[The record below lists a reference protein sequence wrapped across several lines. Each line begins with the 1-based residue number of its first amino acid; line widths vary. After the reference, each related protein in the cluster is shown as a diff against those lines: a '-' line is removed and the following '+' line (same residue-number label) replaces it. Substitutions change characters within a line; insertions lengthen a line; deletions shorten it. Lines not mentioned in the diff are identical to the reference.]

1 MNAFSKT
8 IIATFFLSITATLA
22 VAQLPASLELPR
34 VSPFE
39 TRSITIGYTTIGF
52 EYSSVGIKGRDIWG
66 ELIPYG
72 QVWRTGANENTVFS
86 VTDDVLINGNPLPA
100 GTYGLHS
107 IPGEESWTLIFSN
120 FSDAW
125 GSYFYDESED
135 QLRLEV
141 SLEEM
146 NSTYEWMKFSFENY
160 TDTSVDMSL
169 KWAGLKVPFTV
180 EVPREVTF
188 RHITNQF
195 RTLPAFRWQ
204 GWFQGANYALDNEYQ
219 MGTGLEWANNA
230 VNRERNTQTLTVKA
244 RLHAKTGEE
253 KAAIQSAEELISE
266 FPDEWRAY
274 YGAALTH
281 QDLEDM
287 DNAIELIEQA
297 IELAPDNVTSQLA
310 TVLQRMRNQRGD

>member
-1 MNAFSKT
+1 MNAFSRT
-8 IIATFFLSITATLA
+8 ILVALFLSFTSSLA
-22 VAQLPASLELPR
+22 MAQLPVSLELPR

-52 EYSSVGIKGRDIWG
+52 EYSSVGKKGREIWG
-66 ELIPYG
+66 GLIPYD
-72 QVWRTGANENTVFS
+72 QVWRIGANENTVFS

-120 FSDAW
+120 FSEAW

-135 QLRLEV
+135 QLRVEV
-141 SLEEM
+141 IPEEM

-160 TDTSVDMSL
+160 TDTSVDMSM

-188 RHITNQF
+188 QHIANQF
-195 RTLPAFRWQ
+195 RTLPAFGWQ
-204 GWFQGANYALDNEYQ
+204 GWYQGANYTLTNDYQ
-219 MGTGLEWANNA
+219 VETGLEWANNA
-230 VNRERNTQTLTVKA
+230 VSRERNTQTLTVKA
-244 RLHAKTGEE
+244 RLHAKTGDNE
-253 KAAIQSAEELISE
+253 AALLMAEELVSE

-281 QDLEDM
+281 QDLEDI
-287 DNAIELIEQA
+287 DTAIKLMEQA
-297 IELAPDNVTSQLA
+297 IELAPDNISNQLNS
-310 TVLQRMRNQRGD
+310 VLEGMRR